1 MTRRDLFRALIG
13 APALAKLPAPANYV
27 EAVYYSVDDVPRL
40 YRIPKEVF
48 VGTIRASQIG
58 SVNASQIRRLIP

>member
-27 EAVYYSVDDVPRL
+27 EAVYY
-40 YRIPKEVF
+40 KEVF